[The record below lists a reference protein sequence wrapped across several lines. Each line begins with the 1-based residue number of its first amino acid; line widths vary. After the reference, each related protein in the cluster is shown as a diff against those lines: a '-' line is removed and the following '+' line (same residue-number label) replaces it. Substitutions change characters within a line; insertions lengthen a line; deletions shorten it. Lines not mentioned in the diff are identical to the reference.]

1 LPRILVADDN
11 SNIQK
16 MVALAFKDQGV
27 EVVGVGNG
35 EAAVRKV
42 PEINPDVIL
51 ADVFMP
57 VRSGYEV
64 CEFVKNDSRYMHT
77 PVVLLVGAFDPLDE
91 HEAQRV
97 RADGVLKKPFVPPEP
112 LINLVKALLVK
123 SASERLVAVA
133 APAAS
138 TSASAEAAHPKTA
151 PATHEH
157 DFVDE
162 PTEELVAPAP
172 VVALPGSKSAG
183 YESPVAFGSLLATPA
198 EELPA
203 LDETDPIVTSSR
215 DPSLGDPVFWSHQPP
230 AAKEV
235 EAETAVEAE
244 DATEHSW
251 GHNESLNKAA
261 EIELLDEPIELDY
274 EAARTRSLEAAQE
287 EAEAISVAPTV
298 ESTIEA
304 TFATIEVT
312 PEAEAAQEAPE
323 QATVSIE
330 PAKQEAATPETA
342 KPETGEEDT
351 LALEMPSEVSDFA
364 EFELAPV
371 PTIIEWPHP
380 EDSLPAA
387 IPAASAEPVKSAAPA
402 PIIAAGPDPA
412 LEPPIGSET
421 PVVSASVD
429 PILESTAEQAAE
441 LQANWH
447 PALEAVAEVAPEA
460 AAEKPAAAPEGIE
473 EEEQE
478 VATSWPPAFRPVTV
492 PAEPVK
498 AAWAP
503 KFAEVQPLSKETM
516 PVASAVVSR
525 ATEAPA
531 GLPRAAE
538 AIANVAADLT
548 KSTVKEAAASGT
560 LDPEVVEA
568 VVTRIVERMQP
579 KIMELVTREILRPV
593 VEALVRREV
602 EKS

>member
-1 LPRILVADDN
+1 MPRILVADDN

-27 EVVGVGNG
+27 DVVGVGNG

-133 APAAS
+133 VPVA
-138 TSASAEAAHPKTA
+138 SASARVETSLPKTV
-151 PATHEH
+151 PATHDL
-157 DFVDE
+157 DFADE
-162 PTEELVAPAP
+162 PAEELVIPP
-172 VVALPGSKSAG
+172 PSIPLPSSKGAG
-183 YESPVAFGSLLATPA
+183 YDSPVAFGSLLETPA

-215 DPSLGDPVFWSHQPP
+215 DPSLGEPAFWSHPP
-230 AAKEV
+230 QAVAEEAAEAPPV
-235 EAETAVEAE
+235 ESE

-251 GHNESLNKAA
+251 GHKESLNKTA
-261 EIELLDEPIELDY
+261 EIEPLDDPIELDH

-287 EAEAISVAPTV
+287 EAEPASAAPSLEVTLEGV
-298 ESTIEA
+298 EL
-304 TFATIEVT
+304 T
-312 PEAEAAQEAPE
+312 PEAEVTQETAE
-323 QATVSIE
+323 QETITRE
-330 PAKQEAATPETA
+330 TAKQEAAAPESS
-342 KPETGEEDT
+342 EDHT
-351 LALEMPSEVSDFA
+351 LALEMQPEVSDFA
-364 EFELAPV
+364 EFELAPA
-371 PTIIEWPHP
+371 PTVIEWPHP

-387 IPAASAEPVKSAAPA
+387 IPAASAEPAKSAAPA
-402 PIIAAGPDPA
+402 PIISASPDPA
-412 LEPPIGSET
+412 LEPPIGSEA
-421 PVVSASVD
+421 PAVSTSVD

-441 LQANWH
+441 LQAKWH
-447 PALEAVAEVAPEA
+447 PVFEPAAEA
-460 AAEKPAAAPEGIE
+460 AREATVEKPAAAPDDRE
-473 EEEQE
+473 EEKEEQE

-492 PAEPVK
+492 SAEPVK
-498 AAWAP
+498 AVWASKLP
-503 KFAEVQPLSKETM
+503 EVQALPKETVPM
-516 PVASAVVSR
+516 APVASAVAIR
-525 ATEAPA
+525 PPEAA
-531 GLPRAAE
+531 GGLPRAAE
-538 AIANVAADLT
+538 AIANATADIT
-548 KSTVKEAAASGT
+548 QSTVKEAAAAGT
-560 LDPEVVEA
+560 LSPEAVEA

-602 EKS
+602 DKK